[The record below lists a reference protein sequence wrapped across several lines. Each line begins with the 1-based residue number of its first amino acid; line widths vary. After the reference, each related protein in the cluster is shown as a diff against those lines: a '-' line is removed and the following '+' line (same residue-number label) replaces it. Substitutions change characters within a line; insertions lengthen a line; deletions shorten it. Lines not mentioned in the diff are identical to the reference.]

1 MKADGV
7 TLQIR
12 TSESYQVACME
23 LNGGCVGGVGHLP
36 QNWSS
41 TGWVLGAAIT
51 NLSYARF
58 E

>member
-1 MKADGV
+1 MKVDGV

-12 TSESYQVACME
+12 TSEFYRIACME
-23 LNGGCVGGVGHLP
+23 LNNGCVLGGGHLP

-41 TGWVLGAAIT
+41 TGRVLDAAIT
-51 NLSYARF
+51 SLSYAPF

>member
-7 TLQIR
+7 TLRIR
-12 TSESYQVACME
+12 KSELYQVACME
-23 LNGGCVGGVGHLP
+23 LNNGCVLGGGHLP
-36 QNWSS
+36 RNWSS

-51 NLSYARF
+51 SLSYARF